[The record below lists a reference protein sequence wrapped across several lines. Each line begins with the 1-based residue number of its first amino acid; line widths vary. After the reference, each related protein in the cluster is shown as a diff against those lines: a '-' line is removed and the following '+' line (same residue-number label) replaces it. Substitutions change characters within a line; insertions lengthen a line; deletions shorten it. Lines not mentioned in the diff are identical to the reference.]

1 MSAYASGPNGSAP
14 TGEPPTAR
22 LPGSV
27 TRRGFIQA
35 GSAVAV
41 AGAITAC
48 SRGDDV
54 KVRPEG
60 VPLSSY
66 TKKTTTDEVLAGIDL
81 SGKTVL
87 VTGAT
92 SGLGLESMRALAARG
107 ASVIGTG
114 RTLAKAR
121 EACASVGARCTPLEC
136 ELESLDS
143 VRACADAVRALGVP
157 LDVLML
163 NAGIMSLPKLEQ
175 VRGLEKQFAVNHLGH
190 FLLAHRLVEQ
200 VKAAPQGR
208 VVTLSSSAYKWA
220 PPAGIEFDNLSGER
234 EYDGNK
240 AYGIAKTANG
250 LFSIELARRLAGTNA
265 TANSVNPGAANTNLM
280 RQLPA
285 WQRNLFTPIAKF
297 LVKSVEAGASTQ
309 CYVATAPALAR
320 VSGYYFE
327 DCNPVVPAGQMT
339 NAALAQQ
346 LWAKSEELCAGYL
359 A

>member
-1 MSAYASGPNGSAP
+1 MPRH
-14 TGEPPTAR
+14 PPTITG
-22 LPGSV
+22 L
-27 TRRGFIQA
+27 TRRGFIQ
-35 GSAVAV
+35 GGTAVAV
-41 AGAITAC
+41 AGTASAC

-60 VPLSSY
+60 VPVSAFD
-66 TKKTTTDEVLAGIDL
+66 KKTSATDAIAGIDL
-81 SGKTVL
+81 AGKTVL

-92 SGLGLESMRALAARG
+92 SGLGLESMRVLAGAG
-107 ASVIGTG
+107 ASVLGTG

-121 EACASVGARCTPLEC
+121 EACASVGARCTPLEL

-143 VRACADAVRALGVP
+143 VRACADAVRALGMP

-163 NAGIMSLPKLEQ
+163 NAGIMSLPQLEQ

-190 FLLAHRLVEQ
+190 FLLAHRLLDQ

-220 PPAGIEFDNLSGER
+220 PPVGIEFDNLSGER

-250 LFSIELARRLAGTNA
+250 LFSIELARRFAGTTA
-265 TANSVNPGAANTNLM
+265 TSNSVNPGAADTNLM
-280 RQLPA
+280 RHLPG
-285 WQRNLFTPIAKF
+285 WQRTIFTPIARF
-297 LVKSVEAGASTQ
+297 LVKPVGVGAATQ
-309 CYVATAPALAR
+309 CYVAAAPTLAQ
-320 VSGYYFE
+320 VSGHYFE
-327 DCNPVVPAGQMT
+327 DCNPVVPGGQMT
-339 NAALAQQ
+339 NATLAQQ